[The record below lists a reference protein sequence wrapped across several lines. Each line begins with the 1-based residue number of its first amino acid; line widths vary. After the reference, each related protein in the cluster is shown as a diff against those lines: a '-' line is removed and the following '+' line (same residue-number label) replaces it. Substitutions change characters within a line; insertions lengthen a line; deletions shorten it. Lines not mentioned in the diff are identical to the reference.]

1 MTAAEYFE
9 ANPDFANK
17 VDKTHKFLVSF
28 HNMNPEDI
36 VTRFLAIGF
45 TAIKEITHE
54 SISDIAKRW
63 LESEELREYDD
74 YFSDLYAQGGLEW
87 VRAGA

>member
-9 ANPDFANK
+9 ANPDFASK
-17 VDKTHKFLVSF
+17 VDKTHQFLVCVRD
-28 HNMNPEDI
+28 MDPEDLI
-36 VTRFLAIGF
+36 TRFLAIGF
-45 TAIKEITHE
+45 TAIKETTHE
-54 SISDIAKRW
+54 SVADIADRC
-63 LESEELREYDD
+63 LGHCEFNDD

>member
-17 VDKTHKFLVSF
+17 VDKTHQFLVCVRD
-28 HNMNPEDI
+28 MDPEDLI
-36 VTRFLAIGF
+36 TRFLAIGF
-45 TAIKEITHE
+45 TAIKEVTHE
-54 SISDIAKRW
+54 SVADLADRW
-63 LESEELREYDD
+63 LEHGECFNDD